1 MTDEPSEQSVK
12 VTAEK
17 RAHPA
22 LRTLARACI
31 ALARWQR
38 ENHKSTAASSPKLD
52 KKPPASSAKQ
62 PKGARR

>member
-1 MTDEPSEQSVK
+1 MTDESSEKAVK
-12 VTAEK
+12 VTAQK

-38 ENHKSTAASSPKLD
+38 DNDESPAANEPNPK
-52 KKPPASSAKQ
+52 PSSAKQ
-62 PKGARR
+62 PKEDGDA